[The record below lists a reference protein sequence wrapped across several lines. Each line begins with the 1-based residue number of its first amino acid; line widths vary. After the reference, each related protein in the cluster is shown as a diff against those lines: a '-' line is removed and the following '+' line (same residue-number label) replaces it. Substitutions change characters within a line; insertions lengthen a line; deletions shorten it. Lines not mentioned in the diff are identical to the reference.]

1 MTRPDLHT
9 LRERLLRAGVLL
21 PAPRESVEQDASA
34 ELPRM
39 RGEDQV
45 RGGSVAAK

>member
-1 MTRPDLHT
+1 MTRPKPLT

-21 PAPRESVEQDASA
+21 PAPREAPEQDSTAQ
-34 ELPRM
+34 LPWM

-45 RGGSVAAK
+45 RGGPVVAK

>member
-1 MTRPDLHT
+1 MTRPDLLT

-21 PAPRESVEQDASA
+21 PAPRESLEQDV
-34 ELPRM
+34 PPWM
-39 RGEDQV
+39 RGKDQV

>member
-1 MTRPDLHT
+1 MTHPDLLT

-21 PAPRESVEQDASA
+21 PAPRESLEQDTSA
-34 ELPRM
+34 ELPWM
-39 RGEDQV
+39 RGRDQV